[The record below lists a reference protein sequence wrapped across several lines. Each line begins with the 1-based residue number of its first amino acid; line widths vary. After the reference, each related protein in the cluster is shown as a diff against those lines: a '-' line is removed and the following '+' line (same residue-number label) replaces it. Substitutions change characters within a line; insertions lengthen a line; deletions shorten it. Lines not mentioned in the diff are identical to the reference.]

1 MRDTIALMR
10 LNHELGIWRR
20 AWRVPVMWWR
30 DDDAREPTWQLDRLM
45 ESRREL
51 PLTLAVIPDVDPTPL
66 ANRLSSVAGVTIAQH
81 GIHHTNHLP
90 SGGPRSEFP
99 QDATQ
104 AAINGA
110 VAAGRARLVA
120 AGLPPLI
127 FVPPWNE
134 ASDRL
139 IEAIKAA
146 KYDTY
151 SVGITGKAHDGLK
164 HIGAQVDI
172 LRWKGEPKFR
182 GKYRILNALRRQL
195 EARRGMGA
203 FEEPIGILTHHLVHD
218 PEAWAFVDWFVE
230 FSRKRFDWRGLTQLC
245 HPQPAA
251 ANQLF
256 PVRIGKAV
264 RGQTPR

>member
-1 MRDTIALMR
+1 MRDRIALVR

-30 DDDAREPTWQLDRLM
+30 DDDAREPTWQLDRLL
-45 ESRREL
+45 EARSGL
-51 PLTLAVIPDVDPTPL
+51 PLTLAVIPDVDPAPL
-66 ANRLSSVAGVTIAQH
+66 ANRLSSVSGVTVAQH
-81 GIHHTNHLP
+81 GIHHTNNLP
-90 SGGPRSEFP
+90 PGGPRSEFP
-99 QDATQ
+99 PEAAQ
-104 AAINGA
+104 AAINAA

-151 SVGITGKAHDGLK
+151 SVGVTGKARDGLK

-172 LRWKGEPKFR
+172 LRWKGTPKFR

-203 FEEPIGILTHHLVHD
+203 FEEPIGLLTHHLVHD
-218 PEAWAFVDWFVE
+218 ADAWSFIDWFVG
-230 FSRKRFDWRGLTQLC
+230 FSRNRFDWRGLTELC
-245 HPQPAA
+245 QAQPVA

-264 RGQTPR
+264 RSQTPR